1 MNPMYQRTRTPLR
14 GLWPICAALL
24 GACQGEADTTAA
36 AVNTYTVTREDL
48 PITVKESGELV
59 AMNETVVR
67 SDVEGQSTIIS
78 LIPEGSRVEKGQKL
92 VELDVSELV
101 EKRANQEI
109 AVEKARNALE
119 QARTQKDILEQELRA
134 KENTAVSLLK
144 IAEMEVDK
152 LLGATS
158 GKGSEGKNADMVRK
172 LEELVTEANDPEP
185 IAAEDDDRP
194 GLIPQ
199 VHPQNYAG
207 LLPKVVRLLT
217 IDGDAKDPLQRAMG
231 EMANKILQQADQIRL
246 AMADLKVK
254 EDTYTHSWH
263 LQKKQFITRNE
274 LERDQLAY
282 QSQSSKVT
290 IAWNDLEL
298 LINYTLERDKIELTQ
313 NRENA
318 RLELARVQA
327 SNDAQRKNSQFD
339 VDAKEKEFQVAT
351 ERLANLK
358 RQIDNATIYAPGPG
372 LVVYARVE
380 NRRSS
385 EGIQEGTQVRERQAL
400 IILPDNSRLQCVV
413 KVQEAQVDK
422 VAVGQPA
429 HISVEAFPTEILTG
443 RVTRVAPVADS
454 SNSWMG
460 NDKKVYTTVVE
471 LDGLNNDER
480 LKSRMAAA
488 ATITV
493 GTVHDV
499 LTVPIQAVRRDRSVN
514 YVWKKTPQGPVAVA
528 VKVGAHNQ
536 EKVEVLDGVA
546 EGDVVYRTPPGG
558 QPDPKFDQPALPEAP
573 TKPAAGT
580 GAPVGAGDT
589 IRRGDAGGP
598 GDGSVPGS
606 GPGSGPGS
614 SAGDGNGTGSGPG
627 GNRGPGRMG
636 GPRKRLPDMSS
647 EELAQEKERM
657 TSMSDRMR
665 SMLDEETA
673 AKYEK
678 LVGDIVKAIDENRLE
693 DAQTLRD
700 SMRSLFPRRP
710 GGGREGGGPGGGR
723 GSGDPNG
730 G

>member
-1 MNPMYQRTRTPLR
+1 
-14 GLWPICAALL
+14 
-24 GACQGEADTTAA
+24 
-36 AVNTYTVTREDL
+36 
-48 PITVKESGELV
+48 
-59 AMNETVVR
+59 
-67 SDVEGQSTIIS
+67 
-78 LIPEGSRVEKGQKL
+78 
-92 VELDVSELV
+92 
-101 EKRANQEI
+101 
-109 AVEKARNALE
+109 
-119 QARTQKDILEQELRA
+119 
-134 KENTAVSLLK
+134 
-144 IAEMEVDK
+144 
-152 LLGATS
+152 
-158 GKGSEGKNADMVRK
+158 
-172 LEELVTEANDPEP
+172 
-185 IAAEDDDRP
+185 
-194 GLIPQ
+194 
-199 VHPQNYAG
+199 
-207 LLPKVVRLLT
+207 
-217 IDGDAKDPLQRAMG
+217 
-231 EMANKILQQADQIRL
+231 
-246 AMADLKVK
+246 
-254 EDTYTHSWH
+254 
-263 LQKKQFITRNE
+263 
-274 LERDQLAY
+274 
-282 QSQSSKVT
+282 
-290 IAWNDLEL
+290 
-298 LINYTLERDKIELTQ
+298 
-313 NRENA
+313 
-318 RLELARVQA
+318 
-327 SNDAQRKNSQFD
+327 
-339 VDAKEKEFQVAT
+339 
-351 ERLANLK
+351 
-358 RQIDNATIYAPGPG
+358 
-372 LVVYARVE
+372 
-380 NRRSS
+380 
-385 EGIQEGTQVRERQAL
+385 
-400 IILPDNSRLQCVV
+400 
-413 KVQEAQVDK
+413 
-422 VAVGQPA
+422 
-429 HISVEAFPTEILTG
+429 
-443 RVTRVAPVADS
+443 
-454 SNSWMG
+454 
-460 NDKKVYTTVVE
+460 
-471 LDGLNNDER
+471 
-480 LKSRMAAA
+480 MAAA